1 MAPSC
6 ATLDALLAWL
16 RARGASGLCA
26 DSRQVRP
33 GDAFVA
39 WPGAAA
45 DARRFVRAA
54 LEAGAVAAVVEAQG
68 LAGWLSAHPDAAFDL
83 APADAPSSASRVAAY
98 AGLRAA
104 AGPLASAFWHAPSRA
119 LDLIAVT
126 GTNGKTS
133 TAWWTAQWLQAAG
146 VGAGLI
152 GTLGIG
158 RPGAAL
164 VPTGLT
170 TPDPVTLQRALRAF
184 ADDGLRAVVLEASSI
199 GIEEGRLD
207 GARVHTAIFTN
218 LTQDHLD
225 YHGTMEAY
233 WAAKRRLFDW
243 PGLQVA
249 VVCVD
254 DPYGRELAQAL
265 AARPADGG
273 LDLWT
278 YATGPT
284 ATDARLRLLTRE
296 WLPNG
301 ARFTVAEGATH
312 TPFEL
317 PVVGD
322 YNLGNL
328 LAAMAV
334 LRSRGLPW
342 SAIVGASHGLTPVPG
357 RMQSAWGAADGPADG
372 LPLVLVD
379 YAHTPD
385 AVDKALQALRPL
397 AARRGGQLWC
407 VLGCGGDRDPGKRPL
422 MAAAAEQGA
431 DRVVLTSDNPRSED
445 PLQILAQMQAGLAAP
460 ARAWVEPDRAAAIDR
475 AVREAQARDVV
486 LLAGKGH
493 EDYQEIAGVRRPFS
507 DFDQARAALRRRR
520 GADA

>member
-1 MAPSC
+1 MAPSF

-16 RARGASGLCA
+16 RERGATGLCA

-39 WPGAAA
+39 WPGAAV

-68 LAGWLSAHPDAAFDL
+68 LADWLRANPDAAFDI
-83 APADAPSSASRVAAY
+83 APTDAPSSAARVAAY

-104 AGPLASAFWHAPSRA
+104 AGPLASAFWHTPSRA

-133 TAWWTAQWLQAAG
+133 TAWWTAQGLQALG

-158 RPGAAL
+158 QPGSAL

-184 ADDGLRAVVLEASSI
+184 ADDGLQAAVLEASSI

-207 GARVHTAIFTN
+207 GTRVHTALFTN

-225 YHGTMEAY
+225 YHGSMEAY

-249 VVCVD
+249 VLCVD
-254 DPYGRELAQAL
+254 DPYGRESAQAL
-265 AARPADGG
+265 AARCADGG

-278 YATGPT
+278 YATDPA
-284 ATDARLRLLTRE
+284 ATGARLRLLARE
-296 WLPNG
+296 WLPHG
-301 ARFTVAEGATH
+301 TRFTVAEGRVQT
-312 TPFEL
+312 TFEL

-322 YNLGNL
+322 YNLANL

-334 LRSRGLPW
+334 WRSRGAPW
-342 SAIVGASHGLTPVPG
+342 PAVADASRALSPVPG
-357 RMQSAWGAADGPADG
+357 RMQPAWGAADGPAED

-385 AVDKALQALRPL
+385 AVEKALQALRPL

-407 VLGCGGDRDPGKRPL
+407 VLGCGGERDPSKRPR

-431 DRVVLTSDNPRSED
+431 DRVLLTSDNPRGED
-445 PLQILAQMQAGLAAP
+445 PLQILAQMRAGLAVP
-460 ARAWVEPDRAAAIDR
+460 ARAWVEPDRAVAIER
-475 AVREAQARDVV
+475 AVREAQAADVV

-493 EDYQEIAGVRRPFS
+493 EDYQEVAGVRRPFS
-507 DFDQARAALRRRR
+507 DLQQARAALRRRR
-520 GADA
+520 GASG

>member
-1 MAPSC
+1 MVPSFV
-6 ATLDALLAWL
+6 TLDALLAWL
-16 RARGASGLCA
+16 RERGATGLCA
-26 DSRQVRP
+26 DSRQIRP

-68 LAGWLSAHPDAAFDL
+68 LAGWLRAHPDAAFDL
-83 APADAPSSASRVAAY
+83 AAADAPTSAARVATY

-104 AGPLASAFWHAPSRA
+104 AGPLASAFWHSPSQA

-133 TAWWTAQWLQAAG
+133 IAWWTAQGLQALG

-158 RPGAAL
+158 QPGSAL

-184 ADDGLRAVVLEASSI
+184 ADDGLQAVVLEASSI

-207 GARVHTAIFTN
+207 GTRVHTALFTN

-225 YHGTMEAY
+225 YHGSMQAY

-243 PGLQVA
+243 SGLQVA

-254 DPYGRELAQAL
+254 DAYGRELAQAL
-265 AARPADGG
+265 DARPAAGG

-278 YATGPT
+278 YATDPA
-284 ATDARLRLLTRE
+284 ATDARLRLLARE

-301 ARFTVAEGATH
+301 ACFTVAEGATH
-312 TPFEL
+312 TTFEL

-334 LRSRGLPW
+334 WRSRGLPW
-342 SAIVGASHGLTPVPG
+342 SAIADARCALTPVPG
-357 RMQSAWGAADGPADG
+357 RMQPAWEATEGPADG
-372 LPLVLVD
+372 LPLVLID

-407 VLGCGGDRDPGKRPL
+407 VLGCGGERDPSKRPR

-431 DRVVLTSDNPRSED
+431 DRVLLTSDNPRGED
-445 PLQILAQMQAGLAAP
+445 PLQILAQMRAGLQAP
-460 ARAWVEPDRAAAIDR
+460 ARAWIEPDRAVAIEC

-493 EDYQEIAGVRRPFS
+493 EDYQEVAGVRRPFS
-507 DFDQARAALRRRR
+507 DLEQARAALRRRR
-520 GADA
+520 GAST

>member
-1 MAPSC
+1 MAPSF
-6 ATLDALLAWL
+6 ASLDALVAWL
-16 RARGASGLCA
+16 RGRGATGLCA
-26 DSRQVRP
+26 DSRAVRR

-39 WPGAAA
+39 WPGAAV
-45 DARRFVRAA
+45 DARRFVRVA
-54 LEAGAVAAVVEAQG
+54 LDAGAVAAVVEAEG
-68 LAGWLSAHPDAAFDL
+68 LAGWLSAHPDAVFAV
-83 APADAPSSASRVAAY
+83 APAAGARVAAY

-119 LDLIAVT
+119 LDLVAVT

-133 TAWWTAQWLQAAG
+133 TAWWCAQWLQAAG

-152 GTLGIG
+152 GTLGVG

-170 TPDPVTLQRALRAF
+170 TPDPVTLQRALRTF
-184 ADDGLRAVVLEASSI
+184 ADEGARAVVLEASSI

-207 GARVHTAIFTN
+207 GAEVHTAVFTN

-243 PGLQVA
+243 PGLRVA
-249 VVCVD
+249 VLCVD
-254 DPYGRELAQAL
+254 DPYGRELADAL

-273 LDLWT
+273 LELWT
-278 YATGPT
+278 YAIASRAPQ
-284 ATDARLRLLTRE
+284 ARLRLLARE
-296 WLPNG
+296 WLPHG
-301 ARFTVAEGATH
+301 ARFTVAEGTVH
-312 TPFEL
+312 TTFEL

-334 LRSRGLPW
+334 LRSRGLAWPE
-342 SAIVGASHGLTPVPG
+342 IVQSSRALTPVPG
-357 RMQSAWGAADGPADG
+357 RMQSAWDAADGPADG

-385 AVDKALQALRPL
+385 AIDKALQAARPL
-397 AARRGGQLWC
+397 AARRGGRLWC
-407 VLGCGGDRDPGKRPL
+407 VLGCGGDRDPGKRPR
-422 MAAAAEQGA
+422 MAAAAEREA

-445 PLQILAQMQAGLAAP
+445 PLRILAQMQAGLDAP
-460 ARAWVEPDRAAAIDR
+460 ARAVVEPDRAAAIR
-475 AVREAQARDVV
+475 WTVAQADAGDVV

-507 DFDQARAALRRRR
+507 DLEHARAALRRRR
-520 GADA
+520 EGDA

>member
-1 MAPSC
+1 MRVPSVDR
-6 ATLDALLAWL
+6 LEDLLVWL
-16 RARGASGLCA
+16 RARGATGLCA
-26 DSRQVRP
+26 DSRQVRT

-39 WPGAAA
+39 WPGAAV
-45 DARRFVRAA
+45 DARRFVGAA
-54 LEAGAVAAVVEAQG
+54 LGAGAVAAVVEAEG
-68 LAGWLSAHPDAAFDL
+68 LEAWLAAHPASTWADAAME
-83 APADAPSSASRVAAY
+83 PVRVMAY
-98 AGLRAA
+98 PGLRAA
-104 AGPLASAFWHAPSRA
+104 AGPLASAFWGAPSQA

-133 TAWWTAQWLQAAG
+133 TAWWTAQGLQAAG
-146 VGAGLI
+146 VPAGLI

-164 VPTGLT
+164 VSTGLT
-170 TPDPVTLQRALRAF
+170 TPDPITLQRALRRL
-184 ADDGLRAVVLEASSI
+184 ADEGARAVVLEASSI

-243 PGLQVA
+243 PGLRTA
-249 VVCVD
+249 VVGVD
-254 DPYGRELAQAL
+254 GPHGQALAAAL

-278 YATGPT
+278 YATTP
-284 ATDARLRLLTRE
+284 APPHARLRLQARE
-296 WLPNG
+296 WLPHG
-301 ARFTVAEGATH
+301 ARFTVAEGAVH
-312 TPFEL
+312 TTFEL

-322 YNLGNL
+322 YNLANL
-328 LAAMAV
+328 LAVMAV
-334 LRSRGLPW
+334 LRSRGLSW
-342 SAIVGASHGLTPVPG
+342 SAVAHACQGLTPVPG
-357 RMQSAWGAADGPADG
+357 RMQAAWTAADGPADG

-385 AVDKALQALRPL
+385 AVAQALQALRPL
-397 AARRGGQLWC
+397 AARRGGRLWC

-445 PLQILAQMQAGLAAP
+445 PRHILAQMQAGLRDPAA
-460 ARAWVEPDRAAAIDR
+460 AWVEPDRAQAIARAIAA
-475 AVREAQARDVV
+475 AQACDIV

-507 DFDQARAALRRRR
+507 DLEQARAALRRRS
-520 GADA
+520 GETA